1 MRDLVE
7 DRLELPGGAEG
18 AGDFQARLR
27 PLQAELRLLQ
37 QQGALE
43 PARHVV
49 GGGRR
54 EPDRLRGERSAVGG
68 VVQHQ
73 DSEDLPVRN
82 QRYSQERPQ
91 PEGGDPIRMDQV
103 RFPTLILTPG
113 VEPAGVLFG
122 PVRGLSHHTGDGREE
137 VHLKIDAMRSFPLAA
152 ALAMVL
158 ASMAGMAGCSESG
171 ESREASAAPAN
182 TAKAERQDLEIRADA
197 AGQIEPIRMV
207 EVKSKVSGEL
217 TRITVETGDEVR
229 QGALLATVDPRDVRN
244 NLAQTEAD
252 LELARARVTTT
263 EAQRRRTEEL
273 AKAGVLS
280 TQDLEN
286 SRLEETNARAQLVKA
301 ATNLQLAQE
310 KMGDVTIRAPIT
322 GTIIEKSVE
331 QGQIIASAS
340 ANVSG
345 GSTLVKM
352 ADLSLVQA
360 RALVDEV
367 DIGRIRPG
375 QAATVEVEAYPGHP
389 FRGSVTKIEPQAVVE
404 QNVTMF
410 PVLINLPNPE
420 RLLKPGMNA
429 DVSIRIS
436 DRQGVVA
443 VPNGAVVTMRDAP
456 SAGAVLGLDEREVRS
471 SLDKLRQDRADR
483 RGDAGDVG
491 DTGRPSEAMG
501 DARPGVVFVKG
512 AKGPEPKAVLFGL
525 SDWDNTEVVKG
536 LEPGTEVYL
545 ISVARLQQQQD
556 QFSSRMR
563 ERAGGGM
570 FGGGSQRGGS
580 SGGQSG
586 QSGGQRGGGRN

>member
-1 MRDLVE
+1 M
-7 DRLELPGGAEG
+7 
-18 AGDFQARLR
+18 
-27 PLQAELRLLQ
+27 
-37 QQGALE
+37 
-43 PARHVV
+43 
-49 GGGRR
+49 
-54 EPDRLRGERSAVGG
+54 
-68 VVQHQ
+68 
-73 DSEDLPVRN
+73 
-82 QRYSQERPQ
+82 
-91 PEGGDPIRMDQV
+91 
-103 RFPTLILTPG
+103 
-113 VEPAGVLFG
+113 
-122 PVRGLSHHTGDGREE
+122 
-137 VHLKIDAMRSFPLAA
+137 KIDAMRSFRLAA
-152 ALAMVL
+152 GLAMVL
-158 ASMAGMAGCSESG
+158 ASMAGMAALAGCSESG
-171 ESREASAAPAN
+171 ESREAAAVPPN
-182 TAKAERQDLEIRADA
+182 MAKAERQDLEIRADA

-244 NLAQTEAD
+244 NLSQMEAD
-252 LELARARVTTT
+252 LELARARMATT
-263 EAQRRRTEEL
+263 EAQRRRSEEL

-301 ATNLQLAQE
+301 TTNLQLAQE

-375 QAATVEVEAYPGHP
+375 QAATVEVEAYPGRP

-410 PVLINLPNPE
+410 PVLVNLPNPE

-429 DVSIRIS
+429 EVSIRVS

-443 VPNGAVVTMRDAP
+443 VPNGAVVTVRDAP
-456 SAGAVLGLDEREVRS
+456 SAGAVLGLDEQEVRS
-471 SLDKLRQDRADR
+471 SLDKLRQDREPR
-483 RGDAGDVG
+483 RGSRPAGGPGRADGAGD
-491 DTGRPSEAMG
+491 AMG
-501 DARPGVVFVKG
+501 DARPGVVFVRG
-512 AKGPEPKAVLFGL
+512 PKGPEPKAVLFGL
-525 SDWDNTEVVKG
+525 SDWDNTEVVRG

-556 QFSSRMR
+556 QYSSRMR
-563 ERAGGGM
+563 ERAGGGI
-570 FGGGSQRGGS
+570 FGGSSQRGGG
-580 SGGQSG
+580 SGGQGGQGG

>member
-1 MRDLVE
+1 M
-7 DRLELPGGAEG
+7 
-18 AGDFQARLR
+18 
-27 PLQAELRLLQ
+27 
-37 QQGALE
+37 
-43 PARHVV
+43 
-49 GGGRR
+49 
-54 EPDRLRGERSAVGG
+54 
-68 VVQHQ
+68 
-73 DSEDLPVRN
+73 
-82 QRYSQERPQ
+82 
-91 PEGGDPIRMDQV
+91 
-103 RFPTLILTPG
+103 
-113 VEPAGVLFG
+113 
-122 PVRGLSHHTGDGREE
+122 
-137 VHLKIDAMRSFPLAA
+137 KIDAMRSFPLAA